1 MKVLFALFGLVAATV
16 AAPSGILAGGYY
28 GAAIA
33 APAAAIVRT
42 VPAADAIPAGL
53 AGLQN
58 VAGAVVPLDT
68 PAVAAAR
75 ADHLSAKAAQT
86 ALVGPGLGYA
96 AGIIAAPAAIAA
108 PA

>member
-1 MKVLFALFGLVAATV
+1 MAI
-16 AAPSGILAGGYY
+16 GIKSNECCHGYCN
-28 GAAIA
+28 
-33 APAAAIVRT
+33 
-42 VPAADAIPAGL
+42 
-53 AGLQN
+53 LQN

-96 AGIIAAPAAIAA
+96 AGIAYAAPAAIAA
-108 PA
+108 PALIGGAHPW